1 MSARQRSI
9 SLGFTTERYAAGTHM
24 CYLWD
29 DEGERADIIASFVE
43 SGLAA
48 GEMVGYFTDSLS
60 PAEIE
65 AKVGGPSPSLRVTPA
80 VDTYCPGGVFSPDRM
95 LDHLRGLHT
104 TSVGAG
110 LPGARV
116 SGEMSWALRGIP
128 GSDRLIEYECRINTI
143 VDTHPTTAVCQ
154 YDVRRFDGATL
165 FDVLSV
171 HPMMIVKGQVVRNPY
186 YFTPEVFLARP
197 RRRG

>member
-9 SLGFTTERYAAGTHM
+9 SLGFTTERYAAGSHM

-29 DEGERADIIASFVE
+29 DEGERADIIARFVE

-65 AKVGGPSPSLRVTPA
+65 AKVGGPSPSLRVSPA

-95 LDHLRGLHT
+95 LEHLRGLHT
-104 TSVGAG
+104 TSVGA
-110 LPGARV
+110 
-116 SGEMSWALRGIP
+116 
-128 GSDRLIEYECRINTI
+128 DRLIEYECRINTI